1 MNQLSARS
9 VWTHTG
15 LSDLGVQQEINGRH
29 IKSCY
34 IEPNIRMFAFA
45 FIEAELL
52 SNFLCFCLLV
62 PFLVTSAGIT
72 SRTTP
77 TSLIGRQPS
86 SLFCSSFPSCSMYKA
101 LCTGRLGHW
110 QFYIAGLDFS
120 FICKGA
126 LHPNRS
132 VSKSSGFVVW
142 CRLTGV
148 YIYVYFFQ
156 I

>member
-1 MNQLSARS
+1 MNQLIARS

-15 LSDLGVQQEINGRH
+15 LSDLGVQQQINGRSQNVISYVMSCH
-29 IKSCY
+29 IKRN
-34 IEPNIRMFAFA
+34 IEPNIQMFAFA
-45 FIEAELL
+45 FIESDLL

-72 SRTTP
+72 LRTTP
-77 TSLIGRQPS
+77 TSLIGWQPS

-110 QFYIAGLDFS
+110 QFSIAGLDFS

-126 LHPNRS
+126 LHPD
-132 VSKSSGFVVW
+132 
-142 CRLTGV
+142 
-148 YIYVYFFQ
+148 
-156 I
+156 